1 MHYMSKE
8 AGGVYIIHVAFSNK
22 IAVTLLMLAAVTLG
36 LLGCNN
42 PAPKFTVKLEVEG
55 RGTVT
60 VDPIE
65 TEYIKGTKVNFT
77 VQPTLGYR
85 FERWDGSVAGNS
97 TTTSAV
103 VSEPLTIRAIFAKTT
118 PVVPDEALHN
128 PMLFAKSY
136 LMAQM
141 EAIVQERSELIEPYF
156 NADCPVSAYTHA
168 YETLR
173 IKYLIVHFTSG
184 AGGMSWYSPDI
195 EVSLL
200 HEDSEAVQVRGLYSG
215 LVLLI
220 GTNEKPDYYN
230 DHEPHDLTLRKS
242 PDGSWYI
249 ERDDYA
255 MDILIRTFGGRVK
268 LEEFDIIFAEQK
280 EQWKKGK

>member
-1 MHYMSKE
+1 
-8 AGGVYIIHVAFSNK
+8 
-22 IAVTLLMLAAVTLG
+22 MLAAVTLG

-42 PAPKFTVKLEVEG
+42 LAPKFAVKLEVVG

-60 VDPIE
+60 VDPTE

-77 VQPTLGYR
+77 AQPTLGYR

-103 VSEPLTIRAIFAKTT
+103 VSGPLTIKAIFAKAT
-118 PVVPDEALHN
+118 PVVPDEALHD

-141 EAIVQERSELIEPYF
+141 EAIVQERSELIDPYF

-173 IKYLIVHFTSG
+173 IKLLIVHFRE
-184 AGGMSWYSPDI
+184 ARGGLSWFSPDI
-195 EVSLL
+195 EVTLIN
-200 HEDSEAVQVRGLYSG
+200 EDRKAVQVRGLYSG
-215 LVLLI
+215 LVQWKGSKEEPEL
-220 GTNEKPDYYN
+220 YN
-230 DHEPHDLTLRKS
+230 NHEPHDIYLRKGT
-242 PDGSWYI
+242 DGSWYI

-255 MDILIRTFGGRVK
+255 MDILIRTHGRRVS
-268 LEEFDIIFAEQK
+268 LDEFDRLFAEQK
-280 EQWKKGK
+280 EQWNKGKHL